1 MKSAFTSAAL
11 AILALLLGSCS
22 LSPHY
27 ERPAVPAPP
36 AAYKEMS
43 EWQRATPADSVA
55 RGRWWTMFAD
65 TDLEALEAQA
75 TEANQSLKAALA
87 RLEQARAQTRI
98 ARSAWFPLVTADAQV
113 TRAQASVYTSGF
125 VPGQTRTGNSFA
137 LGGDLSYEIDLFGR
151 IRNSVAGA
159 RATEQATAGDAAALD
174 LAVHAELATDYFTLR
189 GLDVEQQLLD
199 RTVDDYARALG
210 LTQNLYRGGAAAIS
224 DVQQAEAQLESA
236 RTQAEDTRL
245 RRAQTEHAIAVL
257 LGREPSAFGLSVRPN
272 EKFAPLPEVAVGL
285 PSKLLE
291 RRPDVAAAER
301 RVAAANAAIGVARAA
316 YFPVLDLL
324 GSAGWQSPST
334 AALLT
339 APASYWSLGPQAL
352 ATVFAGGLHVAQSAQ
367 AHAVY
372 DEQVANY
379 RSTVLSA
386 FQDVEDNLA
395 ALRQLRRESV
405 SQAAAVTA
413 TQGAL
418 DQANLRYRGG
428 IVTYLEV
435 VSTENAA
442 LAARLTAA
450 DIEIRRATATVLLVK
465 ALGGDWPV
473 AGERSLA
480 DNQRGRA
487 AQPVD
492 DPQ

>member
-1 MKSAFTSAAL
+1 MSRGRRLQRAVAL
-11 AILALLLGSCS
+11 APVAMLAVALAGCS
-22 LSPHY
+22 LAPHY

-36 AAYKEMS
+36 PAYKEMG
-43 EWQRATPADSVA
+43 EWKRATPADTVA
-55 RGRWWTMFAD
+55 RGHWWTMFAD
-65 TDLEALEAQA
+65 SELDALEA
-75 TEANQSLKAALA
+75 EVSDANQSLKAALA

-98 ARSAWFPLVTADAQV
+98 ARSAWFPTVNAE
-113 TRAQASVYTSGF
+113 AQATREQVSLYTSGS
-125 VPGQTRTGNSFA
+125 VPGRPRTGNTLV

-151 IRNSVAGA
+151 IRNTVAGA
-159 RATEQATAGDAAALD
+159 HANEQATAGDTAALD
-174 LAVHAELATDYFTLR
+174 LAVHAELATDYFILR
-189 GLDVEQQLLD
+189 GLDLEQQLLD
-199 RTVDDYARALG
+199 RTVDDYARALA

-224 DVQQAEAQLESA
+224 DVQQAQAQLETA

-257 LGREPSAFGLSVRPN
+257 VGREPSAFSLSAHAN
-272 EKFAPLPEVAVGL
+272 EQLATLPEAAVGL
-285 PSKLLE
+285 PSQLLE

-316 YFPVLDLL
+316 FFPVVDLV
-324 GSAGWQSPST
+324 GTAGWQSRS
-334 AALLT
+334 AATLLT
-339 APASYWSLGPQAL
+339 APASYWSVGPQAL
-352 ATVFAGGLHVAQSAQ
+352 LTVFAGGLHVAQSAQ

-395 ALRQLRRESV
+395 ALRQLQRESV
-405 SQAAAVTA
+405 SQAAAVVA

-418 DQANLRYRGG
+418 EQARLRYQGG

-450 DIEIRRATATVLLVK
+450 DIEIRRAAATVLLVK
-465 ALGGDWPV
+465 ALGGDWPATA
-473 AGERSLA
+473 AGVSLSSYF
-480 DNQRGRA
+480 R
-487 AQPVD
+487 
-492 DPQ
+492 